1 MCIIYAM
8 YQEDSMGMQGF
19 SPGLSSGEVLDPMP
33 EVNFPLR
40 LCSALKYVC
49 TLLCDPPILTVLAE
63 VSDLEPDDRKA
74 GYFQRW
80 LNKLVTVKLNPS
92 LFENERVKRFTKRHP
107 GVCKVSREPSP
118 LPVLVSSS

>member
-1 MCIIYAM
+1 MMTIMRMCSAILTIAYYIYAM

-49 TLLCDPPILTVLAE
+49 TLLCDPPILTV
-63 VSDLEPDDRKA
+63 KKN
-74 GYFQRW
+74 G
-80 LNKLVTVKLNPS
+80 K
-92 LFENERVKRFTKRHP
+92 
-107 GVCKVSREPSP
+107 P
-118 LPVLVSSS
+118 L